1 MEELIKRAL
10 KTAKAD
16 YLEIRVQ
23 EGSGTTVNYTGKE
36 LEAISE
42 SDSIGG
48 CVRALV
54 KGGWGFAAF
63 NDIENLSDHV
73 LAAVEQ
79 ATMLG
84 NSTRPLAPIP
94 VTTEYVKAK
103 VNIDPRGVPL
113 SEKHSLCQKYNNI
126 ILSSKLIQT
135 SSVRY
140 MDSHGVTYFANSEGS
155 FIAQETIF
163 CGVSLLAIAKEGANV
178 QRAFESVGDLRGYQ
192 NVLGLEA
199 TCEEIN
205 HRAVDLLHA
214 KPVEG
219 GLYTVIA
226 DPILC
231 GVFAHEAFGHLSEA
245 DFTYENKKLLEV
257 MQLGKR
263 FGRDGLSIVDDGT
276 MPGEAGT
283 NKYDSEGTPTQ
294 KTYLIKN
301 GILTSRLHSRET
313 AAKMGERPTGNARAL
328 GYTNEPIVRMSNTYM
343 EPRDWTLEKMLEDT
357 PDGIYCKEALGG
369 QTNMEMFTFSP
380 AEAFRIRN
388 GKLAERLRD
397 VVLTGNVFETLMN
410 IDAIGND
417 LKLHGGLGGCGKAGQ
432 FPLRVSDGGP
442 HIRIRNV
449 VVGGR

>member
-1 MEELIKRAL
+1 MEERIKRAL

-16 YLEIRVQ
+16 YLEIRIH
-23 EGSGTTVNYTGKE
+23 EGSVTNINYTGKE

-54 KGGWGFAAF
+54 KGGWGFVAF
-63 NDIENLSDHV
+63 NDIENLPDHV
-73 LAAVEQ
+73 VAAVEQ
-79 ATMLG
+79 ASILR
-84 NSTRPLAPIP
+84 NSPISLAPIP
-94 VTTEYVKAK
+94 ITTEYVKAS
-103 VNIDPRGVPL
+103 VNIDPRDIPL
-113 SEKHSLCQKYNNI
+113 SKKHAICQKYNNI

-140 MDSHGVTYFANSEGS
+140 MDSYGFTYFANSEGGY
-155 FIAQETIF
+155 IAQETIF
-163 CGVSLLAIAKEGANV
+163 CGMSLLAIAKEGANV

-199 TCEEIN
+199 KCEEITQ
-205 HRAVDLLHA
+205 RAVDLLHA
-214 KPVEG
+214 ESVEG
-219 GLYTVIA
+219 GIYTVIA
-226 DPILC
+226 DPLLC
-231 GVFAHEAFGHLSEA
+231 GVFTHEAFGHLSEA
-245 DFTYENKKLLEV
+245 DFIYENEKLLEI
-257 MQLGKR
+257 MQIGKR
-263 FGRDGLSIVDDGT
+263 FGRDELSIIDDGT
-276 MPGEAGT
+276 LPGEAGT
-283 NKYDSEGTPTQ
+283 NKYDNEGTPTQ
-294 KTYLIKN
+294 KIYLIKN

-313 AAKMGERPTGNARAL
+313 AAKMGEKPTGNARAL
-328 GYTNEPIVRMSNTYM
+328 GYVNEPIIRMSNTYM
-343 EPRDWTLEKMLEDT
+343 EPRDWSFEKMLEDT
-357 PDGIYCKEALGG
+357 PEGIYCKGALGG

-410 IDAIGND
+410 IEAIGND
-417 LKLHGGLGGCGKAGQ
+417 LKLHGGLGGCGKGGQ

-442 HIRIRNV
+442 HIRIRTV

>member
-10 KTAKAD
+10 HAAKAD
-16 YLEIRVQ
+16 YLEIRVH

-36 LEAISE
+36 LETINE

-54 KGGWGFAAF
+54 KGGWGFVAF
-63 NDIENLSDHV
+63 NDIENLPDYV
-73 LAAVEQ
+73 LAAVRQ
-79 ATMLG
+79 ASMLG
-84 NSTRPLAPIP
+84 DSTRFLAPIP
-94 VTTEYVKAK
+94 ITNEYVKAK
-103 VNIDPRGVPL
+103 VNIDPRDVPL
-113 SEKHSLCQKYNNI
+113 EEKHSLCQKYNNI
-126 ILSSKLIQT
+126 ILSSKHVQT
-135 SSVRY
+135 SNVRY
-140 MDSHGVTYFANSEGS
+140 MDSHSVTYFANSEGS
-155 FIAQETIF
+155 VIVQETAF
-163 CGVSLLAIAKEGANV
+163 CGISLLAITKDGTNV
-178 QRAFESVGDLRGYQ
+178 QRAFESIGDLRGYQ
-192 NVLGLEA
+192 NVMGLEA
-199 TCEEIN
+199 KCEEITQL
-205 HRAVDLLHA
+205 AIELLHA
-214 KPVEG
+214 KPIG
-219 GLYTVIA
+219 GGIYTVIA
-226 DPILC
+226 DPLLC
-231 GVFAHEAFGHLSEA
+231 GVFTHEAFGHLSEA
-245 DFTYENKKLLEV
+245 DFIYENKKLLEI

-263 FGRDGLSIVDDGT
+263 FGRDEISIIDDGS

-313 AAKMGERPTGNARAL
+313 AAKMGEKPTGNARAL
-328 GYTNEPIVRMSNTYM
+328 GYVNEPIVRMSNTYM

-357 PDGIYCKEALGG
+357 SEGIYCKGALGG
-369 QTNMEMFTFSP
+369 QTNMEMFTFSA
-380 AEAFRIRN
+380 AETFRIKD
-388 GKLAERLRD
+388 GKLGERLRD

-417 LKLHGGLGGCGKAGQ
+417 LKLQGGLGGCGKGGQ